1 MNKKRNEKPT
11 VGGQALI
18 EGIYMR
24 GPYKGCIAV
33 RKPDNSIYIETE
45 SLTQVKG
52 KKIPVLRGIIAMI
65 ESLKTGYSCIMKS
78 ADISMESESQEGKFE
93 LFLKRIFGEGAAK
106 VIEVFSGVLGILLS
120 VFLFI
125 ALPTYLSSGIDR
137 LIPLG
142 VFRTLIEGVIKI
154 FIFIGYLF
162 LATRNKDIRRVFE
175 YHGAEHKSVSC
186 YEAGEMLTVENVKK
200 HSRFHP
206 RCGTSY
212 IFLVLI
218 VSILVF
224 SFVPIED
231 ALLRTGLKLVSVPLV
246 MGLSYEVL
254 RFTGKNNG
262 ILSKII
268 ASPGLWVQRLTTF
281 EPDEYQIEV
290 AIAALCQVI
299 PDEGQICGNA

>member
-1 MNKKRNEKPT
+1 MSKKISEKPT

-24 GPYKGCIAV
+24 GPDKGCIAV
-33 RKPDNSIYIETE
+33 RKPDNSIYIEAE

-52 KKIPVLRGIIAMI
+52 KKIPVFRGIIAML

-78 ADISMESESQEGKFE
+78 ADLSMESEPEEGKFE
-93 LFLKRIFGEGAAK
+93 LFLKRIFGEKATKA
-106 VIEVFSGVLGILLS
+106 VEVFSGVLGILLS

-142 VFRTLIEGVIKI
+142 VFRTLIEGIIKI

-175 YHGAEHKSVSC
+175 YHGAEHKSVAC
-186 YEAGEMLTVENVKK
+186 YEAGEALTVENVRK

-231 ALLRTGLKLVSVPLV
+231 ALLRTSLKLVSVPLV

-254 RFTGKNNG
+254 RFTGKSNG
-262 ILSKII
+262 TLSKII
-268 ASPGLWVQRLTTF
+268 AAPGLWVQRLTTF
-281 EPDEYQIEV
+281 DPDESQIEV
-290 AIAALCQVI
+290 AIAALCQVV
-299 PDEGQICGNA
+299 PDEGQICENA